1 MNSYWM
7 KTIVGEEEKTQ
18 DGMKSRAEQSRRKQD
33 NRTSKR
39 RRRRRRCTSIRTE
52 YEDASL
58 NDEVWSQKNVR
69 DASRVRLS
77 AADQRSAGQMI
88 GGAAARFFTSA
99 TRSRCQRSKSQIEQ
113 LGCNRHGLAHSLQDP
128 LETTGWP
135 LLLDAQPAERTNT
148 KRKPNKNIKTSKHQN
163 MKT

>member
-113 LGCNRHGLAHSLQDP
+113 LGCNRHGLAPASKTPWKRLVGHYCW
-128 LETTGWP
+128 TRN
-135 LLLDAQPAERTNT
+135 LLKGRI
-148 KRKPNKNIKTSKHQN
+148 RKESPTKTSKHEN
-163 MKT
+163 LIT